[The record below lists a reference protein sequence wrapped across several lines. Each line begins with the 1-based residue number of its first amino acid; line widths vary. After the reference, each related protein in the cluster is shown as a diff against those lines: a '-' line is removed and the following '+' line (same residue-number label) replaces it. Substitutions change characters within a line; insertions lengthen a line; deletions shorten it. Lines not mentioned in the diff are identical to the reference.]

1 MRSSVPPHRLHPFA
15 LAAHAGGEGPPRYD
29 LLLRCDR
36 YYVVDPA
43 KATPERV
50 RAWRH
55 APRQRL
61 GVGTGTLRHLLR
73 AASEAEVEA
82 AAVALLAEVDCPR
95 FTPPRRDACGVN

>member
-1 MRSSVPPHRLHPFA
+1 MRP
-15 LAAHAGGEGPPRYD
+15 AAHQLPPFSVASHACTSGTPRFD

-50 RAWRH
+50 AAWRT
-55 APRQRL
+55 AERQRL
-61 GVGTGTLRHLLR
+61 AVGTGTLRHLALG
-73 AASEAEVEA
+73 AEEQAVEE

-95 FTPPRRDACGVN
+95 FTRVGVGGALPN